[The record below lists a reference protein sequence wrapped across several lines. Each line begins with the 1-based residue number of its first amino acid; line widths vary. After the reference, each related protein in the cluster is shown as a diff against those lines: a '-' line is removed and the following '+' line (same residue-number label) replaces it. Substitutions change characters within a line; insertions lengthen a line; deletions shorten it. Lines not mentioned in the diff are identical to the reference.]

1 MNSNQRQIR
10 KLLSSQRLNVAAK
23 KKTNTRPP
31 WKQSK
36 RLSSAR
42 ETRTFHSGPL
52 LDLVGTH
59 VDGAYRQ
66 GHARVNQGG
75 SARDQLLRAGI
86 VYKHLAPVRFSFNSN
101 VRKFT

>member
-1 MNSNQRQIR
+1 MNWNQRQIR
-10 KLLSSQRLNVAAK
+10 KLLFSQKLNVSA

-31 WKQSK
+31 WKQAK

-52 LDLVGTH
+52 LDLVGPH

-66 GHARVNQGG
+66 GHVRVNQAGC
-75 SARDQLLRAGI
+75 ARDQLLRAGI
-86 VYKHLAPVRFSFNSN
+86 VYKHLAPVRFSLNSN